1 MVAVETPPV
10 SGRIALLEPARSMKL
25 IASATINSEHIE
37 GSRNLACSYG
47 TAVTQDRP
55 SGRI

>member
-1 MVAVETPPV
+1 
-10 SGRIALLEPARSMKL
+10 MKL